1 MSQMSSHVEYEHDL
15 FIKRVSYVNLN
26 LIQTRRLTSI
36 YDLFINGLAALDFA
50 TPTCDHSLVS

>member
-15 FIKRVSYVNLN
+15 FIKRVSCVNLN
-26 LIQTRRLTSI
+26 LIKTRLTSI